1 MCSRLA
7 IDKNISTPM
16 CRDFH
21 SKSTFLF
28 YLSSRA
34 GRTSCY
40 NNVCICS
47 MPMISLGTPSFP
59 NDELV
64 YLVLN
69 YQSEAR
75 LVRRRRCMRFS
86 NDSVLLWN
94 QLLQLLFLK
103 KKSYCNYCSTDSR
116 SGRKAKLVGQNGLVY
131 ERSRPKYYRIFF
143 VFLRFG
149 GYLFF

>member
-1 MCSRLA
+1 
-7 IDKNISTPM
+7 
-16 CRDFH
+16 
-21 SKSTFLF
+21 
-28 YLSSRA
+28 
-34 GRTSCY
+34 
-40 NNVCICS
+40 

-103 KKSYCNYCSTDSR
+103 KKVIAIIVRQIPDPA
-116 SGRKAKLVGQNGLVY
+116 GKQN
-131 ERSRPKYYRIFF
+131 
-143 VFLRFG
+143 
-149 GYLFF
+149 